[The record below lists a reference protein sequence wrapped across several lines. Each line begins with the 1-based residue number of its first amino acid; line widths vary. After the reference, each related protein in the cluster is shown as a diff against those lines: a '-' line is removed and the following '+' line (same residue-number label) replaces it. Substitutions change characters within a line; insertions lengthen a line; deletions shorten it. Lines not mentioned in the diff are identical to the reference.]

1 MQESLKR
8 TKPKK
13 APCSMLS
20 EVVFWHRTSFSDI
33 ISFSD
38 SRIWKKTN
46 QLQKKKKAFYFS
58 KVRILLLGILISKG
72 FKNIMTHFWTVIHR
86 LTTSLLIALGHSYKT
101 DSSKVSFFHE
111 EEAISIRLTCFELK
125 AISLVM
131 LIVTV
136 FSTNSPIHIKNV

>member
-1 MQESLKR
+1 M
-8 TKPKK
+8 
-13 APCSMLS
+13 
-20 EVVFWHRTSFSDI
+20 
-33 ISFSD
+33 
-38 SRIWKKTN
+38 KKTN
-46 QLQKKKKAFYFS
+46 QLKKQKTFYFP

-72 FKNIMTHFWTVIHR
+72 FKNIMTHFRTVIHR
-86 LTTSLLIALGHSYKT
+86 LTSSLLTALGHSYKT